1 MKTQAPM
8 LAAAAL
14 LAATAARAATGGPAY
29 VNQFINRE
37 ETQAQAQLAAA
48 GVNLNGRTATVQVTV
63 NGDGLDG
70 AHVVSSSG
78 SAATDDAITSALRQ
92 FPIDSN
98 FDIPTELIGS
108 DITLDL
114 GQPSGVQ
121 DQQAPAGQDQD
132 VTAAQDNDA
141 TAMPAATTSQPTD

>member
-1 MKTQAPM
+1 MKTQALM

-29 VNQFINRE
+29 VDQFINRE
-37 ETQAQAQLAAA
+37 ETQAQARLAAA
-48 GVNLNGRTATVQVTV
+48 GVDLNGRTATVQVTV

-70 AHVVSSSG
+70 AHVVRSSG
-78 SAATDDAITSALRQ
+78 SVATDDAIASALRK

-114 GQPSGVQ
+114 GQPSAVQ
-121 DQQAPAGQDQD
+121 DQDAAAGQND
-132 VTAAQDNDA
+132 DA
-141 TAMPAATTSQPTD
+141 TAMPAASPAR